1 MTYKTLARKS
11 AVQESSLGVCCHEKN
26 IRKLFGVFISVT
38 KRIKHI
44 RRAGEQERMSAGRAV
59 SSLQLLCVLFFL
71 LARATHERGAERKT
85 RIKAPT

>member
-11 AVQESSLGVCCHEKN
+11 ARAVQESSLGVCCHEKN

-59 SSLQLLCVLFFL
+59 YFQLAIIVCAVFL
-71 LARATHERGAERKT
+71 AGARDT
-85 RIKAPT
+85 